1 MIGLDTA
8 IHEVFAGRDWSQEE
22 RDAIEDVLDAADA
35 FTSFRLPLEE
45 ALKVGAL
52 ATGNGMVTTPAFGR
66 VRAILAARLDDPRR
80 RSLLDM
86 LDIVIRTQPGIQTN
100 KGWFSHAEIAANGFV
115 IRTRPLPNRADGGLR

>member
-1 MIGLDTA
+1 MIGIDSA
-8 IHEVFAGRDWSQEE
+8 IHDAFAQRAWSQEE

-52 ATGNGMVTTPAFGR
+52 ATGKGTATSPAFGR

-86 LDIVIRTQPGIQTN
+86 LDIVIRTQPGMQTN
-100 KGWFSHAEIAANGFV
+100 HGWFSHGEIAAHGFV
-115 IRTRPLPNRADGGLR
+115 IRTRPTVQAA